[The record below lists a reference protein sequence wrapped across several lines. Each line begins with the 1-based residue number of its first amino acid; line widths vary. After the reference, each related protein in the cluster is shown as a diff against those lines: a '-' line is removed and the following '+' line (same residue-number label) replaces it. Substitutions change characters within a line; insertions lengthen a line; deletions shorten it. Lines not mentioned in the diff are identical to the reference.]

1 MKIDRDRLRLIL
13 LGAFFWA
20 VLGVFTF
27 RLVQI
32 QIVDGSYYLAQ
43 QQKGSSRTQVIKA
56 ARGEILDRNGSPF
69 SYNEPCYNI
78 LFDRALTSSDADN
91 ETILRLIRL
100 LRESGES
107 WVDNLP
113 LVIEGNVPTFSGD
126 DTAVS
131 RLR

>member
-43 QQKGSSRTQVIKA
+43 QQ
-56 ARGEILDRNGSPF
+56 
-69 SYNEPCYNI
+69 
-78 LFDRALTSSDADN
+78 
-91 ETILRLIRL
+91 
-100 LRESGES
+100 
-107 WVDNLP
+107 
-113 LVIEGNVPTFSGD
+113 
-126 DTAVS
+126 
-131 RLR
+131 